1 MIIYK
6 VSTTSRCPATGAHAC
21 LHHEAEHVSAFH
33 LSRRIVQICI
43 IKMPVQSARTV
54 LLPLLTHWS
63 YVLHLPSLSQCVW
76 KSWFLRDVFFR
87 RGVHK
92 ISWTAY
98 FHQILVFIEAAWE
111 SLVGRSLAAIEQGT
125 AGVQADTLSQGPKS
139 GQSQIGTK
147 IVRNLQNELIST
159 H

>member
-1 MIIYK
+1 M
-6 VSTTSRCPATGAHAC
+6 
-21 LHHEAEHVSAFH
+21 
-33 LSRRIVQICI
+33 
-43 IKMPVQSARTV
+43 KMPVQSAGTI

-63 YVLHLPSLSQCVW
+63 YVLHLPSLTLSAR

-92 ISWTAY
+92 ISWAAY
-98 FHQILVFIEAAWE
+98 FHQILVFIEAAWK